1 MKATST
7 SKKTLK
13 IKHMKSCSSY
23 KFFLTTILALVAN
36 VAMLWGQTDIT
47 TLSDITDPTGYYRL
61 TSDVSGSGHTSI
73 ATFSGT
79 LEAAIDPTT
88 KMPYRITDLDAPL
101 FTTLTGTVKNLVLE
115 DVGISGSGDTGAIAA
130 TAEGTA
136 RIYNIGILSGSV
148 GGTGNTGGL
157 VGLLRGT
164 AHVVNCYS
172 YATITGGSNVGGIVG
187 NNNTTTTAASINT
200 MVMNCMF
207 YGDITGGSTVSPVF
221 GGTNIAN
228 VAGGLNT
235 FNYYAYDELKSTAIS
250 NNKYNSA
257 LAVEQKF
264 LNRFEF
270 YRLLLNSNKKLAA
283 FYATGNVA
291 DGGQMLKWVLE
302 TADRT
307 IDNPKPYPI
316 LKAQGKYPSIINP
329 DIEHAP
335 DSATVG
341 RNHGG
346 KLGRT
351 LSVTISSAQTTGGQT
366 KPTGASIT
374 TSSLTLQRTDKDF
387 DRFNFNYDKVQLPY
401 YNDVG
406 TGNYTGNRVVTGW
419 KITAITAVEN
429 DPYSS
434 ANYPTTGIRDF
445 PDHNYADR
453 RSSNKDLYSVSKRV
467 FSQGAYFDVPYG
479 VTSITI
485 EPYWGKA
492 YYIADQYYDVV
503 YSANYNT
510 KQGVSQT
517 GTQVNTSTTL
527 FNGQKVETS
536 IERAL
541 NNINNNMGGWGPTVY
556 DNALVLVGN
565 LHLNTVPQ
573 NGTTP
578 FTMTSVDM
586 DNDHEPDY
594 SLIYH
599 HTGRSSITPIRFD
612 FLNIPGTA
620 QAQKPNGAS
629 LICNFTIFKTRG
641 WFETTNTALFY
652 TSQLEYEN
660 LDNNTKTDAPL
671 ILLGG
676 VVDQFVSTQSKAV
689 TGKTIY
695 IHVGGNV
702 WIQEFGMGTHSDGS
716 QSTPHVPVSVT
727 GGEFPG
733 FYLTGT
739 YNANATIREDNAECY
754 ISGGYFH
761 EVAGASQE
769 GIKGNVHWQIYNAD
783 IDQFFGGGINEARPI
798 QGTVTTDIYNSHVTL
813 FCGGPK
819 FGNMTTGK
827 AVTTNAEGCTF
838 GNYFGAGYGGNS
850 YSRKKYYDNSGNQ
863 NWTTLQNYYV
873 NDKGEYYNGTSTGS
887 SQTSGKDYG
896 KKGPG
901 VATDFDYEFFVWSSG
916 TTGARLFVK
925 FVSFSL
931 AQCDNVSSTLKK
943 CTINENFYGGGSLGK
958 VSGTA
963 TSELE
968 DCTVMGNAFGA
979 GYSATLPT
987 IPVRIG
993 GFTTNPN
1000 YNQNSGMFEPGIYTG
1015 TTEYTWKQVTSYP
1028 AEGGAGFDGTQVI
1041 TTQNLDK
1048 TNLGSVGNVQLT
1060 IKGTT
1065 EVKGSVYGG
1074 GEESVVTGNTVV
1086 NIEGGTIG
1094 TGGFGGADYGNVYG
1108 GGKGMDNDVKAGWVQ
1123 GNTTVNISS
1132 LPDNNKTKVLHNV
1145 YGGGAFGSVGTFTY
1159 DDSNTIT
1166 GYTSGGQATVNIV
1179 GGTFGTDGHDNG
1191 MIFGSSRG
1199 HEGNPITDTNIDK
1212 LAWVYNTVVNVG
1224 TAGSATGPM
1233 VNGSVYGGGENGHNY
1248 QNAEVNIHSGT
1259 IGYTSYDPTSGYNCG
1274 SVFGAGCGTDKYTAS
1289 EVQHYNPLAGT
1300 VWGNTTIA
1308 IDGGHIRHNVYG
1320 GGAIGSAGK
1329 ADGSNGKATITVTGG
1344 RIGTDGNNN
1353 GNIYGAPRGDSEATD
1368 AGIAQVVET
1377 EVNINYTTTP
1387 TSDNGEHTAQLIAGS
1402 VFGGG
1407 QSGVVRHNVVVNMN
1421 GGLVLNDIYGGSAL
1435 ANTNIGNATNY
1446 GTSSEAI
1453 ALTSTYTT
1461 TLNLHGG
1468 IVGHNVYGG
1477 GLGRKA
1483 ATGVEPVAALVYG
1496 DVLVKLN
1503 ETTASDNCIV
1513 KGKIFGCNNYNGTP
1527 KGIPTVHVYKTVG
1540 YDESHTKSATKDDTT
1555 YDLQAVYGGGNEA
1568 AYQPALSTSSTNVII
1583 DGCDLTSIQYVYG
1596 GGNAASAPATQV
1608 TVNGCYEIGS
1618 LFGGGNGFDDL
1629 EDGTPNPG
1637 ADVGLINGSPYG
1649 SGDATTLLYGGK
1661 VHEAY
1666 GASNFKGTIRG
1677 SINLDVHD
1685 GGVCAL
1691 EVDKVVGAGKN
1702 ADIDG
1707 DIIVVMGCMPTT
1719 KTPLVFGGADNA
1731 NVNGNVE
1738 LTITSGTFGQIFGG
1752 NNLGG
1757 VIKGHIKVNIEET
1770 GCNPIKIDEL
1780 YLGGNQAAYSV
1791 FGYYDSGETLSNG
1804 KVKYL
1809 PRTSGTDSHT
1819 AIENP
1824 SNADNNHP
1832 FPYAQPVLN
1841 VISCT
1846 SIGSVFGGGLGA
1858 GAVMYANPT
1867 VNINMVQGAFANA
1880 LPVDADNNPNKL
1892 GAVENVYGGGN
1903 EAAVYGNT
1911 TVNIGTLVNQ
1921 NIVLT
1926 SPEGETEANRT
1937 KQVLG
1942 AFITG
1947 TVYGAG
1953 KGLASDPNAAIVT
1966 GNTQVNMAGGHV
1978 SRSIYGG
1985 GELGSV
1991 GTFTE
1996 TYAATSG
2003 NDTDGD
2009 YHVKGEPKTCA
2020 ENTGKT
2026 EVIVSG
2032 GQVGLVNQLMPD
2044 PSRPTSDDDYGYIFC
2059 AGKGMADPTDTNSDG
2074 VPYANL
2080 LAVSGSSHLEIS
2092 GGLVAASVYGG
2103 SENGQVLGNTHV
2115 EIKGGQI
2122 GSGYYE
2128 ENGEDKWD
2136 PAYTEE
2142 QWTAAINA
2150 VKSGDASLVDA
2161 AAENFHE
2168 CDAWP
2173 FGPEG
2178 NRKVYD
2184 YYANDYD
2191 SQGGAKPGSDGHSYY
2206 GHVFGG
2212 GSGYYPYAPG
2222 LWRRTAGRVNGNTL
2236 VEISGGHILTNVY
2249 GGNEITDV
2257 LGSSKVEM
2265 WGGTVGVPRTIAG
2278 IQAHPVNSYIFGAG
2292 MGDPRVLFNGWSN
2305 VGSAE
2310 VIVRGNAVVF
2320 GSVFGGGEDGH
2331 VLGDVSTTIK
2341 GDALIGTFG
2350 SSGVDGNIFGSGRGF
2365 SAVALTAGA
2374 VCGNVTVNI
2383 AERAKILGSIFGGG
2397 RMAAV
2402 GIYLV
2407 SDDDSKYGK
2416 LIPDGKNQVLGGD
2429 DVNDEN
2435 ATHGYVT
2442 INITGGTIGNL
2453 SQLSNHQFS
2462 VGDVFGGSKGVYIND
2477 EWTKSQKLGLV
2488 KNTEVNISQAA
2499 GYTTRIYGNVYGGGE
2514 IASVGSYKYADAA
2527 AVSSYNA
2534 THTTEP
2540 LTVGDVY
2547 QLLEEN
2553 TGKATILINGGTIG
2567 QPDPSDAHGHVFGGC
2582 LGMAGTDY
2590 SGYSFVNE
2598 SFVTLKDGT
2607 VYGSIFGGGENGH
2620 VLDDTNVNIRGGS
2633 VGIRLDNLTGTIP
2646 ENTIYRGN
2654 VYGGGR
2660 GIDTYNNNGTNSYS
2674 ITAGKV
2680 SGHTTVSVTGGQIYR
2695 NVYGG
2700 GSLASVGDPDENS
2713 GGLASVSITGGKIGT
2728 DGGYHGGSFEH
2739 LLENG
2744 HVFGSGRGVAG
2755 GSNDDFIRLAYVKNT
2770 EVTIG
2775 GTAYVTGSVFGSGE
2789 NGHVRKNTIVTVNA
2803 GTGYTHELAPT
2814 SENIEPYPVIG
2825 YPLTQAEMVETPTSP
2840 VMIYRGNVYGG
2851 GRGIDHTTSG
2861 HLSETAGAVK
2871 GNTTVNING
2880 GTIRHN
2886 VYGGG
2891 SLASTGDITDDNGVI
2906 VYHDVDGNPTGEATV
2921 NIRGGL
2927 IGMSPLLDICKNGG
2941 DTYSG
2946 LNNGQVYGGARG
2958 VAAVPGQT
2966 AGSVA
2971 SEYVLLT
2978 YVHDTQVNVN
2988 GTAKVFGSV
2997 FGGGANGHVSRNTV
3011 VNVSGGE
3018 IGTNPSVIGATS
3030 NYYYMNPETGIDG
3043 HVIFTGNVY
3052 GGGRGLDRNEEG
3064 DLSPTA
3070 GRVYGNTKVNIT
3082 GGQIYHNVYGGGSLA
3097 SVGTF
3102 TKSGTTY
3109 TWTENTGKS
3118 EVTISGGTVGFEDFR
3133 MDDYLSYMDSHP
3145 GTDPSTVFGNFTN
3158 FKFNTG
3164 RVFGSGRGKAGAEYT
3179 EYAYVR
3185 DAYVTI
3191 QGTGAVKGN
3200 VFGSGENGHVKRNTY
3215 VEIKGGEVGYKVPS
3229 LFLGNVYGGGRGV
3242 DLYNGAVS
3250 VTAGRTEGN
3259 SNVTV
3264 SGGKIYR
3271 DIYGGGSL
3279 ASVGQAADNSTGLA
3293 TVTIETGG
3301 TIGDDFCVANGF
3313 GGNVFGSGRGMV
3325 KKATGPDYSQ
3335 MAYVNKT
3342 EVIVKGHVM
3351 GNVYGGGN
3359 AGHVRNNTH
3368 VQILNGALVGTNY
3381 GGNVYYGNVFGA
3393 GKGTSKSGDYS
3404 ATAGAVLGSVVVD
3417 MLGGTVLNDVYGG
3430 AALANS
3436 NIGNA
3441 TNYGTASEA
3450 ISSTSTN
3457 TTTVNLV
3464 SGILKNAYGGG
3475 QGDDETAAI
3484 VYGDASV
3491 LLNGSTASGAA
3502 NNCKVRGNI
3511 FGGNNIN
3518 GTPKGHALVHVYKT
3532 EGYDDTHKKS
3542 TSKDNTTYDVA
3553 VVYGGGN
3560 MAAYEPVS
3568 NDDFAEVII
3577 DGCDLT
3583 SIAYVYGGGNAASV
3597 PAAEVMVNGTYEI
3610 GAVFGGGNG
3619 KDALP
3624 NGEDNPG
3631 AHVGLMAYPNAAG
3644 DAYGTKAERA
3654 ANYGYGTGKAH
3665 VIVYG
3670 GTVHEVYG
3678 GSNTKGNVR
3687 MEARATLEDQED
3699 CDFNLGE
3706 AYGGGRNAEMDG
3718 DAVLEVGCIRGLGK
3732 AYGGAADADVNGD
3745 VVLNITNGTYGQV
3758 FGGNDRGGNISG
3770 SITVNIEETGCRPII
3785 IGELYGGGNE
3795 AAYTAPAGSNSPVV
3809 NVKSFTSIGT
3819 VFGGGY
3825 GAAAEITGNPEVNIN
3840 VVTGKY
3846 KETVVGEGAR
3856 VVGSSVKNPG
3866 DEGYD
3871 APDGFS
3877 IPAHAAGSIG
3887 NINTVFGGGN
3897 AAKVIGN
3904 TNVNIGTRV
3913 GDEVYGVV
3921 AVATGADVTAYYTRS
3936 GDTYTAA
3943 TGTAVAGTTYYE
3955 KKKVAVRIVGNVFG
3969 GGNKAEVTG
3978 DTNVIIG
3985 KE

>member
-1 MKATST
+1 
-7 SKKTLK
+7 
-13 IKHMKSCSSY
+13 
-23 KFFLTTILALVAN
+23 
-36 VAMLWGQTDIT
+36 MLWGQTDIT

-2971 SEYVLLT
+2971 SEYVLLA

-3325 KKATGPDYSQ
+3325 KMATGPDYSQ
-3335 MAYVNKT
+3335 MAYVNRT
-3342 EVIVKGHVM
+3342 EVVVKGHVM